1 MVLRVMQ
8 DGKTGNAVTAAI
20 TALFFKKHR
29 LLSMEA
35 AFLNVIFKKFNVS
48 YFFCWNTKVMTGRY
62 FLAD

>member
-1 MVLRVMQ
+1 MQ

-35 AFLNVIFKKFNVS
+35 AFLYVIISLKN
-48 YFFCWNTKVMTGRY
+48 
-62 FLAD
+62 

>member
-1 MVLRVMQ
+1 
-8 DGKTGNAVTAAI
+8 
-20 TALFFKKHR
+20 
-29 LLSMEA
+29 MEA